1 MKNWVWL
8 VTLMF
13 PALAASAAPTP
24 PADSL
29 ATAIFAGGCFWCTES
44 DFEKVP
50 GVQSVESG
58 YIGGNVANPT
68 YQQVSAGGTGHAE
81 AVRIRYDS
89 AQVSYTQLL
98 DVFWHSVD
106 PYTPDAQFCDHG
118 HQYRSAVFYLD
129 DAQRQAAEQT
139 REALSKKYPQRAPI
153 VTEIVTAGTFWPA
166 EDYHQDYY
174 KKNPV
179 RYRYYRYG
187 CGRDAR
193 LDELWGSARPHH

>member
-1 MKNWVWL
+1 MKNWIWL
-8 VTLMF
+8 FTLMV
-13 PALAASAAPTP
+13 PALAISATPAP
-24 PADSL
+24 PANTVS
-29 ATAIFAGGCFWCTES
+29 TAIFAGGCFWCSES

-58 YIGGNVANPT
+58 YIGGDVANPT

-81 AVRIRYDS
+81 AIRVRYD
-89 AQVSYTQLL
+89 AKQVSYADLL

-118 HQYRSAVFYLD
+118 HQYRSAIFFLD
-129 DAQRQAAEQT
+129 DAQRQAAERT
-139 REALSKKYPQRAPI
+139 RDALSRRYPERPPI

-193 LDELWGSARPHH
+193 LDDLWGSDRPHH